1 MRWCFL
7 SLLSKSYLFNHW
19 KSAYC
24 LRKASTCTWFPD
36 LQFENNRR
44 LRELLKCGKLNEARH
59 LFDGMPE
66 RDEYSWNTM
75 VSGYA
80 NAGRFTEAWEVF
92 NETPCK
98 SSITWNSLISGYCH
112 HGWGNNAFELFWRM
126 QYDGFKPTEFTV
138 GSILGICSKLGLLRW
153 GEQLHSYAVKT
164 LLHSNVFV
172 VTALVDMYAKCNC
185 ILEAECAF
193 RRASGIKSHLLWTA
207 MLSGYSHNGYGHEA
221 MECFRDLHV
230 EGIGSN
236 QFTFPSILAAVASVE
251 ALNFGRQ
258 VHGCIIKCGLDPNV
272 FVQSALLDMYG
283 RCRDFNNARL
293 VLATMEVENVTAWN
307 SMIVTCV
314 REGFE
319 EEALLYF
326 KKMHALNLKIDDF
339 TYPSILKCLTL
350 NFDLKVAWSL
360 HCLAI
365 KTGYEDYNIVS
376 NALIGMYGKQGD
388 VDSAIKG
395 FNKMLNKDMVSWT
408 SLVSGYSQNGLHE
421 EALQL
426 FNDMRTAGVYLDDF
440 LFSCVLG
447 ACAELTVLQFGQQVH
462 AIFVKSG
469 GGLSLS
475 VDNCLI
481 SMYAKCGCMEEALI
495 VFDLMEMRDLI
506 SWTSMIVGYAQNGE
520 GTYSIK
526 FYEEMLASGIEP
538 DSVTFVG
545 LLFACSHAG
554 LVEKGQCYFES
565 MEKVYGIKP
574 GQWHYACIIDL
585 LGRSGKMME
594 ANKILNEMVV
604 EPDASI
610 WKALLAACRLHGNIE
625 TAERAARNLFE
636 LEPQNAVPYI
646 LLANIYSA
654 AGKWQEAARTRRS
667 MRSKAIIKEPG
678 RSWIEMEG
686 KVHKFTSADKS
697 HPRTLEIY
705 AKVDEIILLIRKAGY
720 VPNKNFA
727 LHDTDDMDKEL
738 ALAYHCE
745 KLAVAFG
752 LLVLPPRLPIRVFK
766 NIRVCGDCHTA
777 MKFISEVYHRHII
790 LRDSNRF
797 HHFQNGLCSCND
809 YW

>member
-1 MRWCFL
+1 MP
-7 SLLSKSYLFNHW
+7 SKSNRLKHW
-19 KSAYC
+19 KSAHC
-24 LRKASTCTWFPD
+24 LWKEVPCTGFPH
-36 LQFENNRR
+36 LQIENNRL
-44 LRELLKCGKLNEARH
+44 LRELWKSGKLDEARH
-59 LFDGMPE
+59 MFDEMPE

-80 NAGRFTEAWEVF
+80 NAGRFSEAWKVF

-112 HGWGNNAFELFWRM
+112 HGCGNNALELFRRM
-126 QYDGFKPTEFTV
+126 LYDGFKPTEFTV

-164 LLHSNVFV
+164 QLDSNVSV
-172 VTALVDMYAKCNC
+172 VTGLVDMYAKCNC
-185 ILEAECAF
+185 ILGAECAF
-193 RRASGIKSHLLWTA
+193 RTASRTKSHLLWTA
-207 MLSGYSHNGYGHEA
+207 MVSGYSHNGYGHEA
-221 MECFRDLHV
+221 MECFRDLHM
-230 EGIGSN
+230 EGIESN
-236 QFTFPSILAAVASVE
+236 QFTFPSILAACATVE

-272 FVQSALLDMYG
+272 FVQSALLDMYA
-283 RCRDFNNARL
+283 RCRDFNDARL
-293 VLATMEVENVTAWN
+293 VLATVEVENVTAWN
-307 SMIVTCV
+307 SMIVACV

-319 EEALLYF
+319 DTAFLYF

-350 NFDLKVAWSL
+350 NFDLKVARSF

-388 VDSAIKG
+388 MDSAFKM

-421 EALQL
+421 EAMQL
-426 FNDMRTAGVYLDDF
+426 LSNMRTAGVYLDEY
-440 LFSCVLG
+440 LFSCILG
-447 ACAELTVLQFGQQVH
+447 ACAELAVLQFGQQVH

-469 GGLSLS
+469 CESSLS
-475 VDNCLI
+475 VDNSLI
-481 SMYAKCGCMEEALI
+481 SMYAKCGCMEEALT
-495 VFDLMEMRDLI
+495 VFDSAEMRDLI

-526 FYEEMLASGIEP
+526 LYDEMLASGIEP

-565 MEKVYGIKP
+565 MEKDYGIKP
-574 GQWHYACIIDL
+574 GRCHYACIIDL

-610 WKALLAACRLHGNIE
+610 WKALLAACRLHRNIE
-625 TAERAARNLFE
+625 MAERAAKNLFE

-678 RSWIEMEG
+678 CSWVEMEG
-686 KVHKFTSADKS
+686 KVHKFTSTDKS
-697 HPRTLEIY
+697 HPCTAEIY
-705 AKVDEIILLIRKAGY
+705 AKVDEIVILIRKAGY
-720 VPNKNFA
+720 VPDKNFA

-738 ALAYHCE
+738 GLAYHSE

-752 LLVLPPRLPIRVFK
+752 LVVLPPQLPIRVFK

-777 MKFISEVYHRHII
+777 MKFISEVYHRRII
-790 LRDSNRF
+790 LRDPNRF